1 MTKHISTPMEI
12 NIVDLKVM
20 MKVKKIA
27 IVHINLA
34 HKLLWIPLIITALF
48 FGSTQIFLLLLTCS
62 MGKMFGVKRQFLNV
76 ENSVVMFHISLLRD
90 SIMYVAVNAILDIA
104 YVI

>member
-62 MGKMFGVKRQFLNV
+62 MGKMFGVKRNNKTIFERRKQCCYVSYQSFEGFNNV
-76 ENSVVMFHISLLRD
+76 CCC
-90 SIMYVAVNAILDIA
+90 
-104 YVI
+104 